1 MDSSA
6 FFIPGQYS
14 SIVWCLCCLVCISP
28 LQAEKLVPISAKADP
43 AYVKRRA
50 ESDPPK
56 IETYVFAKGQ
66 YSGGTTHDSSLEK
79 KDFYSIATMLAS
91 DLRKQRYEPAKSL
104 KTADLVIVVHWGVT
118 LSNDKGA
125 SLFLPDANVLNDR
138 LQNIRD
144 AQDERDAQDA
154 AGGESTSRALGT
166 VEAAEA
172 AFNAEG
178 QMMSSVYS
186 FSNNLIAS
194 TNADLL
200 GFTSTLN
207 AEDDSLFPTTTA
219 YTLKSMIDE
228 ERYFII
234 LMAYDANALRAGQ
247 KKRLWITRMSIRS
260 AGVNFTM
267 AVDRMSGVAANFY
280 GTRQNSIAMG
290 ESKDRKGTVKIGE
303 LKIIGDTPEPS
314 RTGP

>member
-1 MDSSA
+1 MDFLLRPLPFRSRTFA
-6 FFIPGQYS
+6 WY
-14 SIVWCLCCLVCISP
+14 LCGLLCAGSLH
-28 LQAEKLVPISAKADP
+28 AEKLVPISAKADP

-50 ESDPPK
+50 ESNPPK
-56 IETYVFAKGQ
+56 IETYVIAKGQ
-66 YSGGTTHDSSLEK
+66 FSAGTTHDSSLEK

-91 DLRKQRYEPAKSL
+91 DLKKQRYEPAKSL
-104 KTADLVIVVHWGVT
+104 KAADLVIVVHWGVT

-125 SLFLPDANVLNDR
+125 SLFLPDANALSDS
-138 LQNIRD
+138 LQNLRN

-154 AGGESTSRALGT
+154 AGGESISRALGT

-172 AFNAEG
+172 AFKTEG
-178 QMMSSVYS
+178 QMVSSVYS
-186 FSNNLIAS
+186 FSNNLIES

-234 LMAYDANALRAGQ
+234 LMAYDANALRSGQ
-247 KKRLWITRMSIRS
+247 KKRLWVTRMSIRS

-267 AVDRMSGVAANFY
+267 AIDRMSGVAANFY
-280 GTRQNSIAMG
+280 GTRQNSIAME